1 MDYRNLK
8 KHLNILYETLVCGE
22 LRPYFKNKQKE
33 LTKNPKIFFQD
44 MGFRNNLIESFQTP
58 AKRPDAGAVIEN
70 TCCVQLHMRFNSFSK
85 MNFWRT
91 KAGAKVDFVLHVGG
105 RSIPLEVKYSL
116 SGKETLTKSL
126 VSFIDTYKPNR
137 ALVLT
142 KNYWGRV
149 QRGATEV
156 LFAPVYYL

>member
-1 MDYRNLK
+1 
-8 KHLNILYETLVCGE
+8 
-22 LRPYFKNKQKE
+22 
-33 LTKNPKIFFQD
+33 
-44 MGFRNNLIESFQTP
+44 
-58 AKRPDAGAVIEN
+58 
-70 TCCVQLHMRFNSFSK
+70 
-85 MNFWRT
+85 
-91 KAGAKVDFVLHVGG
+91 VDFVLHVGG

-116 SGKETLTKSL
+116 FGKETLTRSL